1 MFYQKVNTE
10 ELINST
16 ESKQMSNCNQTFDCL
31 DLRKF
36 EAESIGDITV
46 YNFFD
51 VGQTFSK
58 TCLLDDAMF
67 YKMCRNSFGNQHFQ
81 TARKKTDNSAETP
94 TQSSESCGK
103 TTRSSFCSS
112 NFQSTCIF
120 CDGIGGC
127 LRNVSSF
134 VIDKPGGQVAV
145 LLGDDELVAK
155 LSEGDMPAI
164 ETKHIPATFANFT
177 AEL

>member
-1 MFYQKVNTE
+1 MFYQKVKTE

-58 TCLLDDAMF
+58 TCLLHDAKF
-67 YKMCRNSFGNQHFQ
+67 YKMCRN
-81 TARKKTDNSAETP
+81 
-94 TQSSESCGK
+94 
-103 TTRSSFCSS
+103 
-112 NFQSTCIF
+112 
-120 CDGIGGC
+120 
-127 LRNVSSF
+127 
-134 VIDKPGGQVAV
+134 
-145 LLGDDELVAK
+145 
-155 LSEGDMPAI
+155 
-164 ETKHIPATFANFT
+164 
-177 AEL
+177 